1 MSIAQSFI
9 AEMQHEAASTLRL
22 FEALPDNLP
31 DFKPHE
37 KSMTLSLLA
46 SHVAELP
53 SWAVETMTLEVM
65 DFAKMDYVPKDFKT
79 KKELIDFHNESVKA
93 GIETLQKCK
102 DEDFFVNWSMQTGD
116 NVHFTLPRAVVMR
129 SFVMNHIVHHRAQ
142 MTVYMR
148 MLGIKLPGMYG
159 PTADEQM

>member
-1 MSIAQSFI
+1 
-9 AEMQHEAASTLRL
+9 
-22 FEALPDNLP
+22 
-31 DFKPHE
+31 
-37 KSMTLSLLA
+37 
-46 SHVAELP
+46 
-53 SWAVETMTLEVM
+53 
-65 DFAKMDYVPKDFKT
+65 
-79 KKELIDFHNESVKA
+79 
-93 GIETLQKCK
+93 
-102 DEDFFVNWSMQTGD
+102 MQTGD